1 MRRREADGGKERCS
15 AMRVVD
21 ILKEDLIVP
30 ELHSDTKTEVLRE
43 LAFHLAAQHAE
54 ITPEQLVTVL
64 LDRERLGTTAIGE
77 GIAIPHGKLP
87 GLKGVV
93 AAFGRS
99 LKGVDCHSL
108 DGAPTKLF
116 FLLVAPEDSAGVHL
130 KALARVSRLLKDKAF
145 RERLLG
151 EKNQAELYR
160 VICEEDAKL

>member
-1 MRRREADGGKERCS
+1 
-15 AMRVVD
+15 MRVVD
-21 ILKEDLIVP
+21 ILTE
-30 ELHSDTKTEVLRE
+30 ELVIPQLRSSTKTEVLHE
-43 LAFHLAAQHAE
+43 LAHHLAAHHPE
-54 ITPEQLVTVL
+54 IQAAQLVMVL

-93 AAFGRS
+93 AVFGRS
-99 LKGVDCHSL
+99 LEGIDCHSL
-108 DGAPTKLF
+108 DGARTRLF

-145 RERLLG
+145 RERLLRS
-151 EKNQAELYR
+151 ESQAELYR

>member
-1 MRRREADGGKERCS
+1 
-15 AMRVVD
+15 MRVVD
-21 ILKEDLIVP
+21 ILKENLIVP
-30 ELHSDTKTEVLRE
+30 ELLGDTKTEVLRE
-43 LAFHLAAQHAE
+43 LASHLATRHAE
-54 ITPEQLVTVL
+54 IHPEQLVTVL

-93 AAFGRS
+93 AVFGRS

-130 KALARVSRLLKDKAF
+130 KALARVSRLLKDKGF
-145 RERLLG
+145 RERLLSG
-151 EKNQAELYR
+151 KNQAELYR